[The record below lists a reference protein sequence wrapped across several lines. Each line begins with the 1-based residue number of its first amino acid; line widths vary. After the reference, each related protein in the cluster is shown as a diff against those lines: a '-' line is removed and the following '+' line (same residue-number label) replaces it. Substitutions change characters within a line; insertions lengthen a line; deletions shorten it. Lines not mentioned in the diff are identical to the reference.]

1 MKKHQ
6 EIMNLVK
13 SERQNYIHSREEAK
27 VKKSKVLNK

>member
-27 VKKSKVLNK
+27 KAIEKAKA